1 MRLNTSQAN
10 QIITVGATEINL
22 ANNPLSSHPSYTCA
36 NREITR
42 GVTKAPYSLHECYMR
57 FPNIRKIG
65 EAMGVC
71 AGLFVDGLYR
81 PSNYWRGP
89 TGISG
94 STGFYDLLLGI
105 TSTECEKIVGMTYG
119 GGSDYDGN
127 ELPTEPP
134 LGTAWLGCLWGSPM
148 ASFSCTC
155 PDVGQRF
162 EDYLKLRLNVA
173 TFWNTP
179 IEVPPQRQ
187 EFLDSIQYGERA
199 TMVVA
204 GDFTIKPGD
213 IVQIKVDNMTSM
225 TPSGTGTSVLTK
237 DYYVLSVKHTASNSG
252 THETLLEICDIRKN
266 DLATP

>member
-1 MRLNTSQAN
+1 MRLNTSQTN

-22 ANNPLSSHPSYTCA
+22 ANNPLSSQPSYTCA

-42 GVTKAPYSLHECYMR
+42 GVTKAPYTLHECYMR
-57 FPNIRKIG
+57 FPKIRMMG

-71 AGLFVDGLYR
+71 AGKILDNDYY
-81 PSNYWRGP
+81 PSKYWRGP

-94 STGFYDLLLGI
+94 GEIFYDLLLGI
-105 TSTECEKIVGMTYG
+105 TSSECEKILGMTYG
-119 GGSDYDGN
+119 GGFDVDGN

-134 LGTAWLGCLWGSPM
+134 LGTAWMGCLWGSPM

-155 PDVGQRF
+155 PDVGERF

-187 EFLDSIQYGERA
+187 EFLDSVQYGERA
-199 TMVVA
+199 TMTVA
-204 GDFTIKPGD
+204 GNFNIQPGH
-213 IVQIKVDNMTSM
+213 IVRIKVDNMTSM
-225 TPSGTGTSVLTK
+225 SNGNGGSILTK
-237 DYYVLSVKHTASNSG
+237 EYYVLSVSHTAYNG
-252 THETLLEICDIRKN
+252 GVHETLLEICDIRKN
-266 DLATP
+266 DVVVI